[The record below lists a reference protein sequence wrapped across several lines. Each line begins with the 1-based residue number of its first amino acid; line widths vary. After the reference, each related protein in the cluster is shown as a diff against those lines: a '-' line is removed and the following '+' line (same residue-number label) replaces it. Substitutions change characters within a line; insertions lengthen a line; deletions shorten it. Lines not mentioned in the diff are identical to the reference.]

1 MLVYSY
7 VDKEEQKKFLQLDK
21 RHRKYFQ
28 STTFYLKISER
39 IPSDQLQGLLE
50 GFTCL
55 NKLDLSGCRQITDDG
70 MQYISQLEKLTH
82 LDLTNCWQITNE
94 GVQYIS
100 QLEKL
105 THLDLTNCKL
115 ITNHGMQHISQL
127 KNLTYVGLSG
137 CRPGLSLPLQ
147 NISH

>member
-82 LDLTNCWQITNE
+82 LDLTNC
-94 GVQYIS
+94 
-100 QLEKL
+100 
-105 THLDLTNCKL
+105 KL